1 MAIRETYVP
10 ISDACPIVLVDPAT
24 GLYYTLKATVGGFTI
39 NRTNGV
45 PVSNALPVVLVD
57 PTAGSGNYYRP
68 SAGGGG
74 GFADQGRA
82 TVNAGDLFVDITFA
96 VVGTDP
102 IPTVLFTTWGTPW
115 YPTNILTTGFRANF
129 VVEVPTGGG
138 TVGWAYAEA

>member
-10 ISDACPIVLVDPAT
+10 ISDACPVVLVDPAT
-24 GLYYTLKATVGGFTI
+24 GDYYTLVAVPGGYTI
-39 NRTNGV
+39 NRTNGC

-57 PTAGSGNYYRP
+57 PTGGSGGFYKAV
-68 SAGGGG
+68 STGGG

-96 VVGTDP
+96 VTGTDP
-102 IPTVLFTTWGTPW
+102 IPTVLYTTWGTPW
-115 YPTNILTTGFRANF
+115 YPTNIQTTGFRANF
-129 VVEVPTGGG
+129 IVEVPTGGG